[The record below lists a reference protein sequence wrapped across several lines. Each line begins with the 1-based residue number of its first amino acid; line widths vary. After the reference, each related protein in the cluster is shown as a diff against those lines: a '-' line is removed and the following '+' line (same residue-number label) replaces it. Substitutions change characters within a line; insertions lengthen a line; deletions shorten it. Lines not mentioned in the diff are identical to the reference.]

1 MFTSKLND
9 IKKLAILIPKEI
21 PYLKML
27 VLFGSQARGDNHKLS
42 DWDFAALYDE
52 KLRAFF
58 CEDQP
63 FFHFSIPFILGK
75 FLKINSE
82 KIDVVELNHCSPLLG
97 FYVARDGKLLYENEP
112 EQFIKFQMNAWKI
125 YADTAKFRQAQAESI
140 KLWLQKQKM
149 SIKMEQKI
157 IIRPID
163 LLIKYIDRLK
173 GFEEISLDE
182 YLNNFDI
189 QLITERLIQL
199 IVETASDLNSYL
211 LVKLHQITPE
221 SYFDSF
227 IKAGNKGIITKEL
240 AAQLAQSTGM
250 RNILVHQYEDIN
262 HQLVFTVIPKAVK
275 QYSIYVEQ
283 ITNYLNSLEV
293 NNG

>member
-1 MFTSKLND
+1 MYSSQLND
-9 IKKLAILIPKEI
+9 IKKLAIQIPKEI

-42 DWDFAALYDE
+42 DWDFAALYNE
-52 KLRAFF
+52 KLRASFG
-58 CEDQP
+58 ETQP
-63 FFHFSIPFILGK
+63 FSLFAVPCILGK
-75 FLKINSE
+75 YFQINSD
-82 KIDVVELNHCSPLLG
+82 KIDIVDLNYCSPLLG
-97 FYVARDGKLLYENEP
+97 FYVARDGKVLYE
-112 EQFIKFQMNAWKI
+112 EQPGEFIKFQMKAWKI
-125 YADTAKFRQAQAESI
+125 YADSEKFYDAEAESI
-140 KLWLQKQKM
+140 KLWLQKQKRWVN
-149 SIKMEQKI
+149 MEKKI
-157 IIRPID
+157 IIKRIN
-163 LLIKYIDRLK
+163 LLTKYINRLK
-173 GFEEISLDE
+173 SLTTISLDE
-182 YLNNFDI
+182 YLNDFDM

-199 IVETASDLNSYL
+199 IVETASDINSYL

-227 IKAGNKGIITKEL
+227 IKASQQGILTKEL
-240 AAQLAQSTGM
+240 AEQLAKSTGM

-262 HQLVFTVIPKAVK
+262 HQLVFSVIPQAVE